1 MPEWLKREW
10 QRRGLAT
17 VVLGVALIL
26 TNLLLSAFS
35 SQIKALLDTYTIT
48 GASNIFQSLLQT
60 NVLIVFAFLCLIWS
74 GIKYGF
80 SEIRDKSLMPQITG
94 AETKISEKIADGF
107 SEIARELSSAITNTS
122 PEIID
127 TTTLLILQNRITKRE
142 TLEQAAVIVNRRL
155 YGGDSLHALDYATYL
170 QSDLINLVKE
180 AYPFFRTDFSISGTI
195 SENHRAND
203 ERITYETVYK
213 YELHPANGQSATG
226 SLPVKVWIDAE
237 QHQLKEALDALEL
250 EVSITVGGTSPKK
263 IIFDDEARKMALE
276 QLDQSRAVADVE
288 PFKIVYEKRQLILY
302 MTSSISIGKIGA
314 IVNISS
320 RGLINRE
327 DRFQTV
333 TTSMPT
339 RNADFRFAIG
349 NGLPNWEFSMLNL
362 SSMSMPIRSAGPN
375 RFECVRHDPRFIW
388 YKVYD
393 WLMPGIV
400 ATAEWN
406 FPREGGFTKVRTDS
420 KLPVDVQ

>member
-10 QRRGLAT
+10 ERRGLAT
-17 VVLGVALIL
+17 IVLGVALIL
-26 TNLLLSAFS
+26 ANLLLSAFS
-35 SQIKALLDTYTIT
+35 SQIKGLLDTYTIS

-80 SEIRDKSLMPQITG
+80 SEIRDKSLIPQLTG
-94 AETKISEKIADGF
+94 AETKISDKIAGGF
-107 SEIARELSSAITNTS
+107 SEIARELSSAITNTA

-127 TTTLLILQNRITKRE
+127 NTTLLILQNRIIKRD

-155 YGGDSLHALDYATYL
+155 YGGDSHHALDYATYL
-170 QSDLINLVKE
+170 QTDLINLVKD

-195 SENHRAND
+195 SDTPREND

-226 SLPVKVWIDAE
+226 PLPVKVWIDAE

-250 EVSITVGGTSPKK
+250 EVSITLGGVTPKT
-263 IIFDDEARKMALE
+263 ILFDDKTRKMALE
-276 QLDQSRAVADVE
+276 QLNGPAGVAFVE
-288 PFKIVYEKRQLILY
+288 PFKIMYEKRQLIVY
-302 MTSSISIGKIGA
+302 MVSSISIGKIGA
-314 IVNISS
+314 IVNISTKS
-320 RGLINRE
+320 LINRE

-339 RNADFRFAIG
+339 RNADFRFSIG

-362 SSMSMPIRSAGPN
+362 SSMSMPVRSAGPN

-406 FPREGGFTKVRTDS
+406 FPRGGGFTRVKADH
-420 KLPVDVQ
+420 KLPVDA